1 MPSDPINITC
11 GFCSTGCNL
20 AVTKHDNGEIKVW
33 PNKEYPVNQ
42 GTACVKGFLML
53 EPLKA
58 SDRATVPLLRR
69 PSGELKPV
77 DWETAIDEFTSR
89 FKQILKRYGRESVAF
104 LSTGQ
109 LPTEEMAFLGVLAKF
124 GMGLIHGD
132 GNTRQ
137 CMATAVTAYK
147 QSFGFDAPPYTY
159 NDFEE
164 SDVLVFIG
172 SNPVITHPVM
182 WNRVKKN
189 KHDPTVIVVDPR
201 HTETASKAAIHYP
214 IQPDSLLTLLYG
226 LAHILIEK
234 GWVEKD
240 FIEKHTTGF
249 ESFRDHVSRF
259 HLRNVIQKCG
269 LNTDDLEILAHTIHK
284 GKRVSFWWAM
294 GVNQNYQGVAC
305 AQAVINLALMTGN
318 IGKPGTGANSIT
330 GQCNAMGSRLF
341 SNTTGLFA
349 GYSFE
354 NPSHRKKIADI
365 LGIDTDLIPKKS
377 SWRYDEILKAVDNE
391 TIKGLWIICT
401 NPAHS
406 WINKNWL
413 LQVFKKLDFLVVQDM
428 YYDTETAMLADLVL
442 PAAGCGEKEGM
453 FINSERRLGVIK
465 KISEPP
471 GQALPDFD
479 IFQKIAKR
487 WGSADIFKEWSTPA
501 AVFEILKRV
510 SRGTPCDISGIDD
523 YSHIDRQGGI
533 QWPYPEGAEDTG
545 VERRLFTN
553 GRFHHPD
560 GRAKFL
566 FHDIEPVP
574 EQTTE
579 EYPFVLI
586 TGRGSVAQWH
596 TQTRTGKVEKLRKLY
611 PPEVYLEINPIDAKR
626 LNIEHKEM
634 VTVRSKRDTITARA
648 RVSEIVGHGQVFL
661 PMHYFETNC
670 LTKASFDPFSGQP
683 SYKYAAVDL
692 KPKNSIETVEK
703 P

>member
-1 MPSDPINITC
+1 
-11 GFCSTGCNL
+11 
-20 AVTKHDNGEIKVW
+20 
-33 PNKEYPVNQ
+33 
-42 GTACVKGFLML
+42 ML

-58 SDRATVPLLRR
+58 SDRATVPLLRG
-69 PSGELKPV
+69 PNGELKPV
-77 DWETAIDEFTSR
+77 DWETAIDVFTSR
-89 FKQILKRYGRESVAF
+89 FKQILKKYGQESVAF

-109 LPTEEMAFLGVLAKF
+109 LLTEEMIFLGALAKF

-137 CMATAVTAYK
+137 CMATAATAHK

-159 NDFEE
+159 KDFEE

-172 SNPVITHPVM
+172 SNLVIAHPIM

-201 HTETASKAAIHYP
+201 HTETASKAAKHYP
-214 IQPDSLLTLLYG
+214 TQPDSLLTLLYG
-226 LAHILIEK
+226 LAHILIK
-234 GWVEKD
+234 NDWVEKD

-249 ESFRDHVSRF
+249 ESFRDHVSQF
-259 HLRNVIQKCG
+259 HPGNVNQKCG
-269 LNTDDLEILAHTIHK
+269 LHADDLEIFAHTIHK
-284 GKRVSFWWAM
+284 GKRVSFWWTM

-305 AQAVINLALMTGN
+305 AQAIINLALMTGN

-354 NPSHRKKIADI
+354 NSSHRKKIADI
-365 LGIDTDLIPKKS
+365 LGIDSDLIPKNKG
-377 SWRYDEILKAVDNE
+377 WRYDEILKAVDNE

-413 LQVFKKLDFLVVQDM
+413 LKVFKKLDFLVVQDM
-428 YYDTETAMLADLVL
+428 YHTTETAVLADLVL
-442 PAAGCGEKEGM
+442 PAAGCGEKEGI
-453 FINSERRLGVIK
+453 FINSERRLGVVK

-479 IFQKIAKR
+479 IFKRIVER
-487 WGSADIFKEWSTPA
+487 WGCADIFKEWSSPA

-523 YSHIDRQGGI
+523 YSHIDQQGGI

-545 VERRLFTN
+545 IERRLFTD
-553 GRFHHPD
+553 GRFYHPD

-574 EQTTE
+574 EQATE

-611 PPEVYLEINPIDAKR
+611 PSGVYLEINPDDAER
-626 LNIEHKEM
+626 LNIEHGEM
-634 VTVRSKRDTITARA
+634 VTVRSKRDTITVCA
-648 RVSEIVGHGQVFL
+648 RVSEIVGPGQVFL

-683 SYKYAAVDL
+683 SYKIAAVDL
-692 KPKNSIETVEK
+692 RPKNTRDETSAKRVI
-703 P
+703 